1 MEIDQ
6 GLMIKAVRKIKSS
19 GPDLDSI
26 EAFRF
31 ASDFITVPRHYDL
44 SCIVIDVTSHRITK
58 VVIPISY
65 VNTTTKLLCVI
76 EDKLK
81 CYITLSDLSSLI
93 QI

>member
-19 GPDLDSI
+19 NPDLDSI
-26 EAFRF
+26 ETFRF
-31 ASDFITVPRHYDL
+31 ASDFITVPHHYDL
-44 SCIVIDVTSHRITK
+44 PCRVIDVTSHRITK